1 MKKLLI
7 AFAASATL
15 FLGAGA
21 AFAHD
26 CGSDKAAAAAEE
38 VQAAPAEA
46 EAGAD
51 AAAGCLPGG
60 GCCGGSGSCPQAMAQ
75 ESAGGEAKAGGC
87 PCKERN
93 KPQKTL

>member
-1 MKKLLI
+1 MKKLII
-7 AFAASATL
+7 ALAASATL

-26 CGSDKAAAAAEE
+26 CGSDKAAATAEE
-38 VQAAPAEA
+38 VQAAPA

-60 GCCGGSGSCPQAMAQ
+60 GCCGGSGNCPQAMAQ
-75 ESAGGEAKAGGC
+75 DSADGEAKAGGC